1 MNTRAET
8 FGLVV
13 TLPATL
19 NDEELARLHTLIEAK
34 ANLIT
39 KSLATARLE
48 ITVTDDGLSFPW
60 WDTLPDFENI
70 TAYTEF
76 ITRLVAYARRIHR
89 TVPRNQKAVANEKY
103 EMRVFLYRIALG
115 GPEHKQVRKI
125 LLAPLNDN
133 SAWKEPRDER

>member
-60 WDTLPDFENI
+60 WDTLPDFETI

-103 EMRVFLYRIALG
+103 EMRAFLYRIALG

-125 LLAPLNDN
+125 LLAPLNGN